1 MAYKFGQFRKEQ
13 YTYSNY
19 VKPIS
24 GYTVKSISSKAEGL
38 QNI

>member
-13 YTYSNY
+13 YAYSNY

-24 GYTVKSISSKAEGL
+24 GYTVKSISSKAEGF
-38 QNI
+38 QDI